1 MTHGSEYVSDEGK
14 PHIGKNE
21 LALSKQGFD
30 LMDKKEIS

>member
-14 PHIGKNE
+14 PHIGKNA